1 MAATGEGSAPSPRDR
16 EQPAQ
21 PEDERPGRPGGRGAA
36 GRGSSTIAKGLAL
49 LRTVGEFPHGG
60 TAAEIGARAGHPFST
75 TYRLLG
81 ALVDAEF
88 VEYSPGT
95 RKYSLGLPVFELGQ
109 RVGHARGFIGTAQP
123 VLEALTAATHE
134 SSVLAVLDGTH
145 SLTVHTVDGPDFRTT
160 TDPGDRGTLH
170 TSAVGQALLAW
181 LPEEEQARLVEAIEL
196 VPRTPHSITDRET
209 LLAALRASRE
219 RGWTEQSEENDIG
232 MNALGA
238 PVLRR
243 DGTVIAAL
251 AIAAP
256 VFRADLDALRQHV
269 PELLRAAGR
278 LGGLLP

>member
-1 MAATGEGSAPSPRDR
+1 MTAS
-16 EQPAQ
+16 
-21 PEDERPGRPGGRGAA
+21 
-36 GRGSSTIAKGLAL
+36 RGSSTIGKGLAL

-88 VEYSPGT
+88 VEYHPGT
-95 RKYSLGLPVFELGQ
+95 KRYSLGLPVFELGQ
-109 RVGHARGFIGTAQP
+109 RVGHARGFGATAQP
-123 VLEALTAATHE
+123 ILEALTASTHE
-134 SSVLAVLDGTH
+134 SSVLAVLDGTS
-145 SLTVHTVDGPDFRTT
+145 SLTVQTVDGPDFRTT

-181 LPEEEQARLVEAIEL
+181 LPEEEQTRLVETIDL
-196 VPRTPHSITDRET
+196 VRKTPRSITERET
-209 LLAALRASRE
+209 LYASLRDSRE
-219 RGWTEQSEENDIG
+219 RGWTEQSEEHDIG
-232 MNALGA
+232 MNAIGA

-243 DGTVIAAL
+243 DGTLVAAL

-256 VFRADLDALRQHV
+256 VFRADLAALRAHA